1 MRERDYKTAGMM
13 LLLSLG
19 SAGVGLLWNHLAPKL
34 VGFSAAAAFLGLAV
48 AYACSWPGIL
58 GKKRSGHL
66 LPSSYLL
73 FWPYHLLNYLSL
85 ALFRMNRREARFN
98 EVEPGV
104 YLGARLFA
112 RDQPALAALQISS
125 ALDLTAEFAEVPFLR
140 NMPAYFC
147 IPLLDRTAPSLPEL
161 KAAVQF
167 IRERLPYGPVYVH
180 CALGH
185 GRSATVVLA
194 YLLASGKFANQEEAL
209 KYLRTKRPRIKLHP
223 CQLRAVEQL
232 AL

>member
-1 MRERDYKTAGMM
+1 MM
-13 LLLSLG
+13 LLLSIG
-19 SAGVGLLWNHLAPKL
+19 SAGVGILWENVVPKL
-34 VGFSAAAAFLGLAV
+34 LSFSAAAAFLGLAL
-48 AYACSWPGIL
+48 AYACSWPGLL

-98 EVEPGV
+98 EVEPGL
-104 YLGARLFA
+104 YLGGRLFA
-112 RDQPALAALQISS
+112 RDQPALSALQISS
-125 ALDLTAEFAEVPFLR
+125 SLDLTAEFAEVPFLR
-140 NMPAYFC
+140 KMPAYFC
-147 IPLLDRTAPSLPEL
+147 IPLLDRTAPSPPEL

-167 IRERLPYGPVYVH
+167 IRERLPHGSVYVH

-194 YLLASGKFANQEEAL
+194 YLLATGKFANREEAL
-209 KYLRTKRPRIKLHP
+209 KYLRARRPGVKLHP
-223 CQLRAVEQL
+223 CQLRAVDQL